1 MTGFHIRLKEA
12 MNKRNITQSELCEQT
27 GIPKSAMSQYIS
39 GSFKP
44 KQDRTDLIADA
55 LKVNGAWLMG
65 YDVPMERDKTSGGG
79 NIISHE
85 NIRMIPVYESLCAGF
100 GKHTENLIL
109 EYIPLYIE
117 NDTDAENTLCVVA
130 KGNSMYPKIERGDKI
145 QILRQENAENG
156 QIVAAQIDGKNDVVK
171 KIDYAENT
179 IILSSF
185 NPEYEPKVFC
195 GDDRNRIKILGVVK
209 AVIKEF

>member
-1 MTGFHIRLKEA
+1 
-12 MNKRNITQSELCEQT
+12 
-27 GIPKSAMSQYIS
+27 
-39 GSFKP
+39 
-44 KQDRTDLIADA
+44 
-55 LKVNGAWLMG
+55 
-65 YDVPMERDKTSGGG
+65 
-79 NIISHE
+79 
-85 NIRMIPVYESLCAGF
+85 MIPVYENISAGF
-100 GKHTENLIL
+100 GKHTENLII

-130 KGNSMYPKIERGDKI
+130 NGNSMYPKIESGDKI

-171 KIDYAENT
+171 KIEYAENT

-195 GDDRNRIKILGVVK
+195 GDDRIRIKILGVVK